1 MQKELSQLR
10 ESAKQLET
18 AYSDDLMERGLELQ
32 YTRNL
37 LKEAQA
43 NLALLEKKEA
53 MTKENE
59 RLYARMADE
68 YQDKYEREVVDH
80 GRTVEGFCRSNGKL
94 SALNVK
100 LQFAEQQATEHVFK
114 LEECLKNWEHLNEI
128 GEQRIQQLTNKLT
141 DTQSQNKLLLSQL
154 FQLQQE
160 ALRAQSETVAQH
172 SEMVEKVHALN
183 LKEKSRTE
191 EEWQERQQELANKN
205 QGLEVERNPTTL
217 TVRSK
222 RRREETTS
230 TSFPSSKRKKV

>member
-1 MQKELSQLR
+1 MAQPELEHTQ
-10 ESAKQLET
+10 
-18 AYSDDLMERGLELQ
+18 
-32 YTRNL
+32 NL

-53 MTKENE
+53 TTKKEA
-59 RLYARMADE
+59 RRYARLADE

-80 GRTVEGFCRSNGKL
+80 GRTEEGLLCRNWSPRNDFIGGSNFCLTGFCRSNGKL

-100 LQFAEQQATEHVFK
+100 LQFAEKQATEHVFK
-114 LEECLKNWEHLNEI
+114 LEECLKYWEHLNEI
-128 GEQRIQQLTNKLT
+128 GEQRIQQLTNTLT

-154 FQLQQE
+154 LQLQQE
-160 ALRAQSETVAQH
+160 ALRAQSETVAH
-172 SEMVEKVHALN
+172 TEMVEKVHALN

-205 QGLEVERNPTTL
+205 QRLEVEKNPTTL

>member
-1 MQKELSQLR
+1 MAQPELEHTQ
-10 ESAKQLET
+10 
-18 AYSDDLMERGLELQ
+18 
-32 YTRNL
+32 NL

-53 MTKENE
+53 TTKKEA
-59 RLYARMADE
+59 RRYARLADE

-80 GRTVEGFCRSNGKL
+80 GRTEEGFCRSNGKL

-100 LQFAEQQATEHVFK
+100 LQFAEKQATEHVFK
-114 LEECLKNWEHLNEI
+114 LEECLKYWEHLNEI
-128 GEQRIQQLTNKLT
+128 GEQRIQQLTNTLT

-154 FQLQQE
+154 LQLQQE
-160 ALRAQSETVAQH
+160 ALRAQSETVAH
-172 SEMVEKVHALN
+172 TEMVEKVHALN

-205 QGLEVERNPTTL
+205 QRLEVEKNPTTL